1 MGLQAPI
8 ELHGLTS
15 EKGYWRLS
23 ELHWSINEPLTVRL
37 ALNGYASQQAFQ
49 DGKEPIKAL
58 PYIVEID
65 PTLPDNAKV
74 KILVTIRSLGYLE
87 AKSIPEMEGA
97 LDV

>member
-1 MGLQAPI
+1 MALQAPI
-8 ELHGLTS
+8 ELKGLTS

-23 ELHWSINEPLTVRL
+23 QLNWGINEPLTVRL
-37 ALNGYASQQAFQ
+37 TLNGYASQQAFL
-49 DGKEPIKAL
+49 DGKEPIKEL

-65 PTLPDNAKV
+65 PEAPDDAKV
-74 KILVTIRSLGYLE
+74 KILITIRSLGYLE